1 MRELSSRR
9 ALESDG
15 SVLSAA
21 RVRLWELLFCAARSI
36 RHTGT
41 YFQRLRLFFIVF
53 GFVAGEGEEVF
64 RSDGGTVR
72 DRGKEFRRG
81 AGQQRR
87 VLIAIFCR
95 KTLAG
100 AGNRAGGERCGRGGE
115 ERRAF
120 AGEIFRKGD
129 SGRAGGGGKTGGS
142 SAGEQR
148 SCTGAGLERFCGG
161 GGECFLTY
169 TRPDPVSCA
178 FFGGGCGKTD
188 REDSL

>member
-21 RVRLWELLFCAARSI
+21 RVRLWELLFGAARSI

-53 GFVAGEGEEVF
+53 GFVAGACEEVY

-72 DRGKEFRRG
+72 DRRKEFRRG

-100 AGNRAGGERCGRGGE
+100 AGNRTGGERCGRCGGE
-115 ERRAF
+115 KHALPWENF
-120 AGEIFRKGD
+120 WE
-129 SGRAGGGGKTGGS
+129 
-142 SAGEQR
+142 
-148 SCTGAGLERFCGG
+148 GAR
-161 GGECFLTY
+161 
-169 TRPDPVSCA
+169 
-178 FFGGGCGKTD
+178 
-188 REDSL
+188 

>member
-36 RHTGT
+36 RHNGT

-53 GFVAGEGEEVF
+53 GFVAGPSEEVY

-72 DRGKEFRRG
+72 DRRKEFRRG

-100 AGNRAGGERCGRGGE
+100 AGNRAGGERCGRGGGK
-115 ERRAF
+115 RGAL

-129 SGRAGGGGKTGGS
+129 SGRAGGGGKTSGYAAWG
-142 SAGEQR
+142 R
-148 SCTGAGLERFCGG
+148 RFCTGARLSLFCVRGG
-161 GGECFLTY
+161 RLFCIST
-169 TRPDPVSCA
+169 T
-178 FFGGGCGKTD
+178 T
-188 REDSL
+188 